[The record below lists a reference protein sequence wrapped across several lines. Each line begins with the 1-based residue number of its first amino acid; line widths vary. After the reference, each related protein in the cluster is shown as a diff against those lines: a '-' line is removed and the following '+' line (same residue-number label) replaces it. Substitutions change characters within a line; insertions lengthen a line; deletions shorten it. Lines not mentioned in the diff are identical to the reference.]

1 MLVQLLMFLVD
12 SAAGFLTLVFLLRFI
27 LQWVKAPF
35 RNPLGQFV
43 IAVTDWAVRPLRRVL
58 PGLFGLD
65 MASLFAAWL
74 VQGMSIG
81 LAVGLGAGSPGQQET
96 LFAVPPAPTFALVLM
111 IAVLAVIALAKMAC
125 YVLLGAVLISAVL
138 SWVNP
143 HAPLADVINAVSY
156 PALRPLRR
164 WIPPLG
170 GVDLSPL
177 ALLLLLQMLMM
188 ILDRLRWAV
197 LTG

>member
-1 MLVQLLMFLVD
+1 MLMQLLMFLVD
-12 SAAGFLTLVFLLRFI
+12 SAAGFLSLAFLLRFI

-35 RNPLGQFV
+35 RNPFGQFV

-74 VQGMSIG
+74 VQGMGIG
-81 LAVGLGAGSPGQQET
+81 LAVGLNAGLNSQGEMIAAVSPT
-96 LFAVPPAPTFALVLM
+96 PTFMLVLM
-111 IAVLAVIALAKMAC
+111 VAMLAVIALAKMAC
-125 YVLLGAVLISAVL
+125 YVLLVAVLVSAIL

-156 PALRPLRR
+156 PVLKPFRR

-177 ALLLLLQMLMM
+177 ALLLLLQMFMM
-188 ILDRLRWAV
+188 ILDRLRWVV
-197 LTG
+197 LAG